1 MKAEIRSLNIF
12 HMTKPLNPLTNAIT
26 NSPLSTSAKDY
37 FLKALEKDGVTPEI
51 LDLLSQVV
59 QHAHRD
65 TMINSAIALG
75 NNPTIA
81 QASADLIAK
90 TSAAAEDY
98 ARQMAVLTKQ
108 QQRLANDIAEDL
120 TTIGHFASV

>member
-1 MKAEIRSLNIF
+1 
-12 HMTKPLNPLTNAIT
+12 MTKPLNPLTTAIT

-37 FLKALEKDGVTPEI
+37 FLKALGKDGVTPEI

-65 TMINSAIALG
+65 TKINSTIALG
-75 NNPTIA
+75 NNPAIV
-81 QASADLIAK
+81 QAGADLIAK
-90 TSAAAEDY
+90 TTAATQEY

-108 QQRLANDIAEDL
+108 QQRLANDIAEDI
-120 TTIGHFASV
+120 TAIGHFVSV